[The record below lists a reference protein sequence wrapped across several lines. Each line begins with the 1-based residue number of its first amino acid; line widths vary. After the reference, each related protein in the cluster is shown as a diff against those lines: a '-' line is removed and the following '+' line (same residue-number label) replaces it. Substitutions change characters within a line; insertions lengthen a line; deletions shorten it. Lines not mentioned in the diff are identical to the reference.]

1 MMARA
6 GRAVAEEALRRFPD
20 ATSFGA
26 VCGGGANGGDARIA
40 LEVLRAAGRD
50 AEETLEAD
58 VLIDGLLGT
67 GFSGDLRP
75 EAADLVERMNASW
88 APTLSVDLPSGVDA
102 DTGEVQSVAVRAAV
116 TVALHGPKVGNVVAP
131 GRFHRGE
138 VVVADIGIGHEE
150 TKNRLVAPE
159 ILDLVPRKTAQDTK
173 YTAGSVLVVG
183 GSPGMSGAVSLA
195 AEAVLR
201 ADAGYVAIAAPP
213 ASLPS
218 LDLLVVEAVKR
229 PLDEVFDALERAG
242 AVAIGPGLGREPSA
256 AVLVRELLARVAV
269 PMVVDADALSG
280 LVPFERAATTVL
292 TPHAGELARLLDVTS
307 EWVDAH
313 RLEAVQRAADTFA
326 CVCLLKG
333 ADTLV
338 AAPGEGVLVCD
349 LGPPS
354 LATAGAGDVLTGV
367 IAAFLAKGLDGRTA
381 AAAGAVICAQAAWLG
396 PPRGLTARDVVSLLP
411 RAFDAR

>member
-1 MMARA
+1 MLTPLYTTGEMRRAEEGHDVSEMMARA

-20 ATSFGA
+20 ASSFGA

-67 GFSGDLRP
+67 GFSGELRP

-102 DTGEVQSVAVRAAV
+102 DTGEVQSVAVRAAA

-131 GRFHRGE
+131 GRFHGGE
-138 VVVADIGIGHEE
+138 LVVADIGIGHEE

-173 YTAGSVLVVG
+173 YSAGSVLVVG

-195 AEAVLR
+195 AEAALR

-229 PLDEVFDALERAG
+229 PLDEAFDALERAG

-256 AVLVRELLARVAV
+256 GGAR
-269 PMVVDADALSG
+269 G
-280 LVPFERAATTVL
+280 RAACPCCGADGGGRGCAVRARAVRARRDDGA
-292 TPHAGELARLLDVTS
+292 HAARRRARPSPRRDVGVGRRTSARSGAACGRYVRVRLSAQRCGHPRGGTGRRRARLRS
-307 EWVDAH
+307 
-313 RLEAVQRAADTFA
+313 RAAF
-326 CVCLLKG
+326 
-333 ADTLV
+333 
-338 AAPGEGVLVCD
+338 
-349 LGPPS
+349 
-354 LATAGAGDVLTGV
+354 
-367 IAAFLAKGLDGRTA
+367 
-381 AAAGAVICAQAAWLG
+381 
-396 PPRGLTARDVVSLLP
+396 ARDGGS
-411 RAFDAR
+411 R